1 MKKLT
6 LLIFVIFTIN
16 ATSQNINKQYNQ
28 ERNKNFFSNENEIVA
43 THNTI
48 NIVTKVIY
56 NAIPDGYHITY
67 TTSFIGKSVQDV
79 EEKMNTKIDK
89 LLEKVKSLKLSR
101 KDIVVDVIS
110 LDPLFDFNQSDTMPI
125 GYKIAENITFNIKSI
140 SVIRELSKTCL
151 DFGIYDLIDAQAYLD
166 NSKVIY
172 DSLSEK
178 TVEILNMKKKLCT
191 DIGWTFAGGKTAMT
205 KFKDVFYP
213 TERYLNSYIQ
223 NATLYKH
230 HVSQNSTMNMDR
242 KVDVDNYF
250 NLNLKDADFVFNANT
265 TSPVIQFYFQLNYTY
280 TKTDTEAEM
289 RDKIRKEEEKKQDK
303 LFYIIDKTGN
313 LKKVEM

>member
-1 MKKLT
+1 MKKILFST
-6 LLIFVIFTIN
+6 LLLIGLT
-16 ATSQNINKQYNQ
+16 AMSQNVNKQYNQ
-28 ERNKNFFSNENEIVA
+28 ERNKTFFTNENEIVA
-43 THNTI
+43 TANTI
-48 NIVTKVIY
+48 SIVTKVIY
-56 NAIPDGYHITY
+56 NAVPDGYHITY

-89 LLEKVKSLKLSR
+89 LIEKVKAQKLTR
-101 KDIVVDVIS
+101 KDVVVDVIA
-110 LDPLFDFNQSDTMPI
+110 LDPLFDFNQNDTMPI

-140 SVIRELSKTCL
+140 DAIRELSKNCL

-172 DSLSEK
+172 DSLSNK
-178 TVEILNMKKKLCT
+178 TVDILNMKKKLCS
-191 DIGWTFAGGKTAMT
+191 DIGWTFSGGQTSLT

-213 TERYLNSYIQ
+213 SERYLNTYIQ

-230 HVSQNSTMNMDR
+230 HISQNSTMNMER
-242 KVDVDNYF
+242 KVDVDNYY

-265 TSPVIQFYFQLNYTY
+265 TNPVIQFYYQLNYTY

-303 LFYIIDKTGN
+303 LFYIIDKSGN